1 MLALL
6 FPHPLVFSYT
16 LVMMIM
22 IAEDPCHLRHM
33 QRPPL
38 SPVARKLNLAG
49 SSAHDRGSM
58 RSMGGDKPK
67 EGDDFQY
74 HVIRTFNMSSK
85 HVSTLA
91 GVESLDSVFVDGT
104 SRSAR
109 FTGPTSVAGD
119 QDPSMQHNTAPVKSK
134 CFPSSA
140 LARQPPLLLSPPLTQ
155 NDLLSKAEAE
165 AGADLHDETK
175 LSSSSFS
182 SFGDSSESD
191 L

>member
-1 MLALL
+1 MPRRTLNAVSLLKFLLVSIVASSFSVKSQPQCSRIETQAFPGYASDAVFVNGLML
-6 FPHPLVFSYT
+6 
-16 LVMMIM
+16 
-22 IAEDPCHLRHM
+22 
-33 QRPPL
+33 
-38 SPVARKLNLAG
+38 VA
-49 SSAHDRGSM
+49 
-58 RSMGGDKPK
+58 
-67 EGDDFQY
+67 DFQY